1 MIYAKLS
8 LLFIAAGVLRCPGMK
23 PLQDI
28 RILDLS
34 RVFAAPFATQML
46 SDLGAEVWKIESP
59 KGDDTR
65 KWGAHVFAAFNRGKK
80 SIAVDLKTADGQA
93 VVRRLAAKAD
103 VVVENFKTGDLA
115 RYGLDYPALSKLN
128 DRLVYL
134 SLTGFG
140 QTGPRKDQPGYDTV
154 IQAMSGIMS
163 VTGDPDRPPGRV
175 GIAWIDVMSGLTTTI
190 GILAALNER
199 QRSGKGQHIDLS
211 LFDVGMMALVDAGQ
225 DFLQNGR
232 VHHRV
237 GSITRNLSP
246 AQPFQAADGWVVVAV
261 GNDEQFARM
270 CPVLGLPE
278 LATDPRFTTN
288 ALRIEHRAVLAGLL
302 AAKIATYPRATLIE
316 MFEAARVPLSPIHGI
331 DESLQDPQTL
341 ARDIIW
347 NLGNGVR
354 SLANPL
360 QRMSRTPAAPAGPPP
375 ALGQHTLEVLAAEL
389 GLNAEALTRLQDEG
403 AIIAR

>member
-1 MIYAKLS
+1 MLG
-8 LLFIAAGVLRCPGMK
+8 LPGMK
-23 PLQDI
+23 PLENV

-46 SDLGAEVWKIESP
+46 SDLGAEVWKIEAP
-59 KGDDTR
+59 RGDDTR

-80 SIAVDLKTADGQA
+80 SLVVDLKTADGQSI
-93 VVRRLAAKAD
+93 VRRLAAKAD

-115 RYGLDYPALSKLN
+115 RYGLDYPSLQALN

-140 QTGPRKDQPGYDTV
+140 QTGPRRNQPGYDTV
-154 IQAMSGIMS
+154 IQAMSGVMS

-190 GILAALNER
+190 GILAALGER

-211 LFDVGMMALVDAGQ
+211 LFDVGLMALVDAGQ

-261 GNDEQFARM
+261 GNDEQFVRM
-270 CPVLGLPE
+270 CHALGLPE
-278 LATDPRFTTN
+278 VADDPRFTTN
-288 ALRIEHRAVLAGLL
+288 ALRIEHRTVLADRL
-302 AAKIATYPRATLIE
+302 ASRLATHPRARLIE
-316 MFEAARVPLSPIHGI
+316 MFEAARVPLSPILGI
-331 DESLQDPQTL
+331 DEALQDQQTL
-341 ARDIIW
+341 ARDIVW
-347 NLGNGVR
+347 NLAPGVH

-375 ALGQHTLEVLAAEL
+375 ALGEHTREVLAETLGLDGAEL
-389 GLNAEALTRLQDEG
+389 DRLQRTG
-403 AIIAR
+403 AISAH

>member
-1 MIYAKLS
+1 
-8 LLFIAAGVLRCPGMK
+8 MK
-23 PLQDI
+23 PLENV

-80 SIAVDLKTADGQA
+80 SIVVDLKTADGQA
-93 VVRRLAAKAD
+93 LVRLLAAKAD

-115 RYGLDYPALSKLN
+115 RYGLDYPTLQKRN
-128 DRLVYL
+128 DRLIYL

-140 QTGPRKDQPGYDTV
+140 QTGPRKNQPGYDTV
-154 IQAMSGIMS
+154 IQAMSGVMS

-190 GILAALNER
+190 GILSALAER
-199 QRSGKGQHIDLS
+199 QHSGKGQHIDLS
-211 LFDVGMMALVDAGQ
+211 LFDVGIMALVDAGQ
-225 DFLQNGR
+225 DFLQTGR
-232 VHHRV
+232 VHRRV

-261 GNDEQFARM
+261 GNDEQFVRM
-270 CPVLGLPE
+270 CHALD
-278 LATDPRFTTN
+278 LADLAADPRFTTN
-288 ALRIEHRAVLAGLL
+288 ALRIEHRTVLADRL
-302 AAKIATYPRATLIE
+302 AAKLATHSRAELIE
-316 MFEAARVPLSPIHGI
+316 MFETARVPLSPIHGI
-331 DESLQDPQTL
+331 DEALQDRQTD
-341 ARDIIW
+341 ARALVWD
-347 NLGNGVR
+347 LGAGVR

-375 ALGQHTLEVLAAEL
+375 ALGQHTLEVLGHEL
-389 GLNAEALTRLQDEG
+389 GLDATELARLQQAG
-403 AIIAR
+403 AIIAN